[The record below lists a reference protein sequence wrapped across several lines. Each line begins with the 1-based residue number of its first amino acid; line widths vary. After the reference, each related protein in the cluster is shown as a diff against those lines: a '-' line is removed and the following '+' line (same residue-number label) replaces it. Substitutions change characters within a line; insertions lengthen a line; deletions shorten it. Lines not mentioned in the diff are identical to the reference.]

1 MEKLKDI
8 AGQQY
13 ALLCAHTR
21 IDIHYCREYNYEI
34 NKADDI
40 YHIYYYNGDERV
52 YVGFYFSD
60 LYFVP
65 AAKYRHNLR
74 SSYPSFIR
82 TFRMLLEN
90 IVENKYDTRMEVYY
104 ERV

>member
-1 MEKLKDI
+1 MEKLI
-8 AGQQY
+8 SVAGQRC
-13 ALLCAHTR
+13 ALSYAHTH
-21 IDIHYCREYNYEI
+21 IDIHYCKEYNYEI
-34 NKADDI
+34 TKADDI
-40 YHIYYYNGDERV
+40 YHIYYIDDSSRL

-74 SSYPSFIR
+74 NSYPSFIR

-90 IVENKYDTRMEVYY
+90 IVENKFDTRMEVYY

>member
-1 MEKLKDI
+1 MEKLNNI

-13 ALLCAHTR
+13 ALSCAHTR

-34 NKADDI
+34 TKADDI
-40 YHIYYYNGDERV
+40 LHHIYYNGNDKI
-52 YVGFYFSD
+52 YIGFYFDD

-65 AAKYRHNLR
+65 AARYRLNLR
-74 SSYPSFIR
+74 SNYPSFIR
-82 TFRMLLEN
+82 TIRTLLEN
-90 IVENKYDTRMEVYY
+90 TKEGIFDTRMEVYY